1 VRGVLDARFLLEA
14 ALVQTREDVRGIM
27 NLLIVILVAAL
38 ACLALVIARL
48 RRHLA
53 ELRQRAR
60 VLEGEAAQRQRVQD
74 ALRESEE
81 KYRHIIDAAPDA
93 IISIDEHGLVCE
105 FNRAAE
111 ALFGFTKAELLSQ
124 PLTPIIPTRL
134 QSQHMAG
141 LQRYLAT
148 AQRHL
153 GSWENIDLPG
163 RTRDGREL
171 PLEVSFSLLEVGEK
185 KFITGVLRDISMRK
199 QAQAELR
206 MAKEAAEEASQAKSE
221 FLANMSHELR
231 TPLNAIIGY
240 SEMLQEEVGEL
251 GYMELV
257 PDLEKIQVSGHHLL
271 TLINGVLDLSRIE
284 AGKMTLFAEAFDV
297 ATLIDEVAVTLSPL
311 CDKNANTLQIHCDDN
326 LGSMQT
332 DLTKVRQVLFNLLS
346 NACKFTHEGVITLS
360 AAPET
365 VASATWIRFEVSDTG
380 IGMTAEQRG
389 KLFQAFEQADAST
402 AHQYGGAGL
411 GLAISQRFCE
421 LMGGAI
427 TVESALGLGSTF
439 TVRLPAAVE
448 EFT

>member
-1 VRGVLDARFLLEA
+1 
-14 ALVQTREDVRGIM
+14 M
-27 NLLIVILVAAL
+27 SLLIVILVAAV

-60 VLEGEAAQRQRVQD
+60 VLEGEAAQRQRVED
-74 ALRESEE
+74 ALRASEQ
-81 KYRHIIDAAPDA
+81 KYRHIINAAPDA
-93 IISIDEHGLVCE
+93 IISIDEHGLVRE

-111 ALFGFTKAELLSQ
+111 ALFGFTKAELLGQ
-124 PLTPIIPTRL
+124 PLTPIIPARL

-153 GSWENIDLPG
+153 SSWENIELPG

-171 PLEVSFSLLEVGEK
+171 PLEVSFSLLEVDEK
-185 KFITGVLRDISMRK
+185 KFLTGVLRDISIRK

-251 GYMELV
+251 GYVELV

-271 TLINGVLDLSRIE
+271 TLINDVLDLSRIE
-284 AGKMTLFAEAFDV
+284 AGKMTLFAEAFDL
-297 ATLIDEVAVTLSPL
+297 ATLIDEVAVTITPL

-326 LGSMQT
+326 LGGMRT
-332 DLTKVRQVLFNLLS
+332 DLTKLRQVLFNLLS
-346 NACKFTHEGVITLS
+346 NACKFTHEGLVTLS
-360 AAPET
+360 VAPET
-365 VASATWIRFEVSDTG
+365 VAGDAWIRFEVRDTG
-380 IGMTAEQRG
+380 IGMTAEHLAN
-389 KLFQAFEQADAST
+389 LFQAFEQADAST
-402 AHQYGGAGL
+402 ANQYGGAGL

-421 LMGGAI
+421 LMGGEI

-439 TVRLPAAVE
+439 TVRLPAVVE
-448 EFT
+448 GPSEAS